1 MGRSPDALTCVT
13 LAGVG
18 TARAERLR
26 MSMEARVE
34 ERDAQ
39 RARELVAKTIYRDLT
54 EGGFDERDVMAV
66 AGELLS
72 LVASGVRARRVD

>member
-1 MGRSPDALTCVT
+1 MTCVT
-13 LAGVG
+13 LEGVG
-18 TARAERLR
+18 TARAERVR

>member
-1 MGRSPDALTCVT
+1 MAT
-13 LAGVG
+13 
-18 TARAERLR
+18 ERI
-26 MSMEARVE
+26 E

-39 RARELVAKTIYRDLT
+39 RARELVAKSIYRDLT

-72 LVASGVRARRVD
+72 LVASGVRARRDGSPS

>member
-1 MGRSPDALTCVT
+1 MTCVT
-13 LAGVG
+13 LAASG
-18 TARAERLR
+18 TACAERVR

>member
-1 MGRSPDALTCVT
+1 LTCVT

-18 TARAERLR
+18 TARAERVR

>member
-1 MGRSPDALTCVT
+1 MLEGS
-13 LAGVG
+13 G
-18 TARAERLR
+18 TERAERVR